1 MIDGLC
7 YNTLQKN
14 NILMRYIN
22 AIVYSR
28 FLVAVGEGQGASHRA
43 TWTSHAQSSTMG
55 LLELHNGA
63 NQALDIEGEVIRS
76 SAGVYD
82 RTTINTACLA
92 ADHLD
97 KETSC
102 L

>member
-1 MIDGLC
+1 
-7 YNTLQKN
+7 
-14 NILMRYIN
+14 MRYIN

-28 FLVAVGEGQGASHRA
+28 FLFAVGEGQRASHRA
-43 TWTSHAQSSTMG
+43 TWTSHAQLSTMG

-63 NQALDIEGEVIRS
+63 NQTFDIEGKVIRS

-92 ADHLD
+92 AESVD
-97 KETSC
+97 E
-102 L
+102 

>member
-1 MIDGLC
+1 
-7 YNTLQKN
+7 
-14 NILMRYIN
+14 
-22 AIVYSR
+22 
-28 FLVAVGEGQGASHRA
+28 
-43 TWTSHAQSSTMG
+43 MG

-76 SAGVYD
+76 SAGVHD